1 MADKRTGRTQP
12 IRLATGFIPVSIQ
25 KSMFLDDLMISLPAY
40 YVQQW
45 MGELKYKKY
54 SGESL
59 VFKYKPPR
67 NLREERSQ
75 HRGDDFGVSLSFFEA
90 KGRTKASSCRLSWGV
105 DLAKTLA
112 ADYPASFAA
121 ALEYK
126 FGQRYYN
133 ELGFSWAD
141 VGFNEQLQLKVEVLD
156 GGERIQIEIRE
167 LYREKEEKQQ
177 FPYLAQRLGRYAIAE
192 YLLRESEGKVSRVS
206 AQGWKER
213 FQLDGEVVQNVVY
226 LLANP
231 KTGQAY
237 VGETAKSLGG
247 RYSLTEANHA
257 LSDWS
262 HFNVIPLPS
271 GTGSDERKLIQNC
284 VIQMMAGILEAP
296 SRLNVQRLDSSQDKW
311 TLVNR
316 SVV

>member
-1 MADKRTGRTQP
+1 M
-12 IRLATGFIPVSIQ
+12 
-25 KSMFLDDLMISLPAY
+25 
-40 YVQQW
+40 
-45 MGELKYKKY
+45 
-54 SGESL
+54 
-59 VFKYKPPR
+59 
-67 NLREERSQ
+67 
-75 HRGDDFGVSLSFFEA
+75 
-90 KGRTKASSCRLSWGV
+90 
-105 DLAKTLA
+105 
-112 ADYPASFAA
+112 
-121 ALEYK
+121 
-126 FGQRYYN
+126 
-133 ELGFSWAD
+133 
-141 VGFNEQLQLKVEVLD
+141 D
-156 GGERIQIEIRE
+156 GGEKIQVEIRE

-213 FQLDGEVVQNVVY
+213 GQLDGEVVQNVVY

-231 KTGQAY
+231 KTGQVY

-247 RYSLTEANHA
+247 RYSLTEASHA

-271 GTGSDERKLIQNC
+271 GTDSDERKLVQNC
-284 VIQMMAGILEAP
+284 VIQMMASILKAP
-296 SRLNVQRLDSSQDKW
+296 SRLSVERLDSNQDTW

>member
-1 MADKRTGRTQP
+1 M
-12 IRLATGFIPVSIQ
+12 LVSTN
-25 KSMFLDDLMISLPAY
+25 SY
-40 YVQQW
+40 
-45 MGELKYKKY
+45 
-54 SGESL
+54 
-59 VFKYKPPR
+59 
-67 NLREERSQ
+67 
-75 HRGDDFGVSLSFFEA
+75 
-90 KGRTKASSCRLSWGV
+90 SCRLRFWTEGR
-105 DLAKTLA
+105 
-112 ADYPASFAA
+112 
-121 ALEYK
+121 E
-126 FGQRYYN
+126 
-133 ELGFSWAD
+133 
-141 VGFNEQLQLKVEVLD
+141 
-156 GGERIQIEIRE
+156 IQIEIRE